1 MAKRTQVALQKQLT
15 RELRHSAWL
24 AKNLAKT
31 TQQRQSQRR
40 VLVIRSEL
48 ALRLGRAVEQ

>member
-1 MAKRTQVALQKQLT
+1 MVERTQVALQKQLT

-24 AKNLAKT
+24 AKNLPKT
-31 TQQRQSQRR
+31 QQQRQCKRR

-48 ALRLGRAVEQ
+48 ALKLGRAVEQ

>member
-24 AKNLAKT
+24 TKNLPKT

-40 VLVIRSEL
+40 VLVIRSAL
-48 ALRLGRAVEQ
+48 AIKLGRAVEQ

>member
-1 MAKRTQVALQKQLT
+1 MAKRTEVALQKQLT

-24 AKNLAKT
+24 TKNLAKT
-31 TQQRQSQRR
+31 QQQRQSQRR

>member
-15 RELRHSAWL
+15 RELRHSAWMT
-24 AKNLAKT
+24 KNLAKT
-31 TQQRQSQRR
+31 QQQRQSQHR

-48 ALRLGRAVEQ
+48 AIKLRRAVEQ

>member
-24 AKNLAKT
+24 TKNLPKT

-40 VLVIRSEL
+40 VLVIRSAL
-48 ALRLGRAVEQ
+48 ALKLQRCVDH

>member
-1 MAKRTQVALQKQLT
+1 MAERTEVALQKQLT

-24 AKNLAKT
+24 DKNLPKT
-31 TQQRQSQRR
+31 QQQRQSQRS

-48 ALRLGRAVEQ
+48 ALKVGRAVEQ

>member
-1 MAKRTQVALQKQLT
+1 MAKRTEVALQKQLT

-31 TQQRQSQRR
+31 TTAAS
-40 VLVIRSEL
+40 VTASS
-48 ALRLGRAVEQ
+48 AGDSK

>member
-1 MAKRTQVALQKQLT
+1 MAKRTEVALQKQLT

-24 AKNLAKT
+24 AKNLVKT
-31 TQQRQSQRR
+31 TPQRQSQRR

-48 ALRLGRAVEQ
+48 ALKVGRAVEQ